1 MNSSL
6 IKIEN
11 LVSELLDKNK
21 TTINKIDTKI
31 ENNFEDEKVKRLRLS
46 SQESI
51 NSLLDQMKDIKNIDV
66 SEFNTQYDK
75 KQ

>member
-11 LVSELLDKNK
+11 LVSELLGKNK
-21 TTINKIDTKI
+21 TIINQNDIKI